1 MKNTKYIMAAI
12 VIIILLAIAYFAF
25 YKTLTQ
31 NNSQTPADGASQGK
45 LNINVVCD
53 NALTYM
59 TFENQTLADKFLVEC
74 KEGRH
79 PEVIEKYK
87 IQMNLGN
94 GATI

>member
-1 MKNTKYIMAAI
+1 MKNKKYTITAI

-25 YKTLTQ
+25 YKNPAQ
-31 NNSQTPADGASQGK
+31 NNSQTPTDGAPQGK

-53 NALTYM
+53 NALAYM
-59 TFENQTLADKFLVEC
+59 TFENQTLVDKFLVEC
-74 KEGRH
+74 KEGRR

-87 IQMNLGN
+87 IQMNLGD

>member
-1 MKNTKYIMAAI
+1 MAAI

-53 NALTYM
+53 NALTSAHDPPSPGG
-59 TFENQTLADKFLVEC
+59 FDFF
-74 KEGRH
+74 
-79 PEVIEKYK
+79 
-87 IQMNLGN
+87 
-94 GATI
+94 